1 MDWFWFSVL
10 GVVAIEIGILWLM
23 YSKVFAKM
31 NAEKWEEKVRED
43 DGTFLLDILAPVID
57 ETVFRI
63 LDSAPKELTKV
74 LKGEL
79 LASQGS
85 LTRAV
90 MHDQGEP
97 ADMMVGVSTA
107 IFEQLGWKNV
117 NPLMAL
123 KLSSIL
129 SGILEKVGETQE
141 APVEYDI
148 PTGADIYSGK
158 SLF

>member
-1 MDWFWFSVL
+1 MEWFWFSVL

-57 ETVFRI
+57 QTVSRI
-63 LDSAPKELTKV
+63 LEGAPKELTKV

-85 LTRAV
+85 LTRAI

-141 APVEYDI
+141 TSVEYDI
-148 PTGADIYSGK
+148 PVGADIFK
-158 SLF
+158 

>member
-1 MDWFWFSVL
+1 MIDWFTFSILAVI
-10 GVVAIEIGILWLM
+10 VVEIGILYLM
-23 YSKVFAKM
+23 YAKIFSKM
-31 NAEKWEEKVRED
+31 NANAWETKVKQD
-43 DGTFLLDILAPVID
+43 DGVWLLDILAPVID

-85 LTRAV
+85 LSRAV
-90 MHDQGEP
+90 MHSEGEP

-107 IFEQLGWKNV
+107 ILEQLGYKNV
-117 NPLMAL
+117 NPLMAV

-129 SGILEKVGETQE
+129 SGILAKLGETEKTTTELPVPIGE
-141 APVEYDI
+141 AV
-148 PTGADIYSGK
+148 
-158 SLF
+158 FR

>member
-1 MDWFWFSVL
+1 
-10 GVVAIEIGILWLM
+10 
-23 YSKVFAKM
+23 
-31 NAEKWEEKVRED
+31 
-43 DGTFLLDILAPVID
+43 
-57 ETVFRI
+57 
-63 LDSAPKELTKV
+63 
-74 LKGEL
+74 
-79 LASQGS
+79 
-85 LTRAV
+85 
-90 MHDQGEP
+90 
-97 ADMMVGVSTA
+97 MVGVSTA

>member
-1 MDWFWFSVL
+1 
-10 GVVAIEIGILWLM
+10 
-23 YSKVFAKM
+23 M
-31 NAEKWEEKVRED
+31 NAEKWEEKMKED

-90 MHDQGEP
+90 LHDQGEP
-97 ADMMVGVSTA
+97 ADMMIGISTA

-117 NPLMAL
+117 NPLMAV

-129 SGILEKVGETQE
+129 SGILEKVGETNE
-141 APVEYDI
+141 KPVEYDI
-148 PTGADIYSGK
+148 PVGADIFK
-158 SLF
+158 

>member
-1 MDWFWFSVL
+1 MDWFWFSL
-10 GVVAIEIGILWLM
+10 VAVIALEIGILYLM

-31 NAEKWEEKVRED
+31 NAEKWEEKVRQD
-43 DGTFLLDILAPVID
+43 DGVFLLDILAPVID
-57 ETVFRI
+57 LTVSRI
-63 LDSAPKELTKV
+63 LEGAPKELTKV

-90 MHDQGEP
+90 LHDGGQP
-97 ADMMVGVSTA
+97 ADMMMGISTA

-123 KLSSIL
+123 KMSSIL
-129 SGILEKVGETQE
+129 SGILEKVGETNE
-141 APVEYDI
+141 KPMEYDI
-148 PTGADIYSGK
+148 PKGAAI
-158 SLF
+158 FE

>member
-1 MDWFWFSVL
+1 MDWFWFSL
-10 GVVAIEIGILWLM
+10 VAVIAVEIGILYLM
-23 YSKVFAKM
+23 YSHVFAKM

-85 LTRAV
+85 LSRAI
-90 MHDQGEP
+90 MHDQGQP
-97 ADMMVGVSTA
+97 ADMMVGISTA

-129 SGILEKVGETQE
+129 SGILEKVGETNE
-141 APVEYDI
+141 TSVEYDI

>member
-90 MHDQGEP
+90 MHEQGEP
-97 ADMMVGVSTA
+97 ADMMVGISTA

>member
-23 YSKVFAKM
+23 YAKVFAKM
-31 NAEKWEEKVRED
+31 NVSKWEEKVKED

-90 MHDQGEP
+90 LHDQGEP

-107 IFEQLGWKNV
+107 ILEQLGWKNV

-148 PTGADIYSGK
+148 PTGADIFSGK

>member
-1 MDWFWFSVL
+1 MDWFYFSLFAVI
-10 GVVAIEIGILWLM
+10 AIEIGVLYFCYKYI
-23 YSKVFAKM
+23 FAKM
-31 NAEKWEEKVRED
+31 NAEKWEEKMKED

-57 ETVFRI
+57 LTVSRI
-63 LDSAPKELTKV
+63 LEGAPKELTKV

-90 MHDQGEP
+90 LHDQGEP
-97 ADMMVGVSTA
+97 ADMMIGISTA

-117 NPLMAL
+117 NPLMAV

-129 SGILEKVGETQE
+129 SGILEKVGETDE
-141 APVEYDI
+141 KPMEYDI
-148 PTGADIYSGK
+148 PVGDAIFK
-158 SLF
+158 

>member
-1 MDWFWFSVL
+1 MDWFYFSLFAVI
-10 GVVAIEIGILWLM
+10 AIEIGVLYFCYKYI
-23 YSKVFAKM
+23 FANM
-31 NAEKWEEKVRED
+31 NAEKWEEKMKED

-85 LTRAV
+85 LTRAIL
-90 MHDQGEP
+90 HDEGQP
-97 ADMMVGVSTA
+97 ADMMIGISTA

-117 NPLMAL
+117 NPLMAV

-129 SGILEKVGETQE
+129 SGILEKVGETSE
-141 APVEYDI
+141 KPVEYDI
-148 PTGADIYSGK
+148 PVGADIFK
-158 SLF
+158 